1 MRLLRVGRVNLRSNM
16 NDSLTTKRLRRGLV
30 LLLLCLLVFAI
41 PVVDGFIGDDEAA
54 QNSEGRILPA
64 HDLDAGAGQA
74 SINTNKVVGAY
85 SYQGTPRS
93 SQQSEESFFLFDDEQ
108 STNDLSLNGQPV
120 GGFADDDSMGVD
132 DGFMLASLASGGA
145 GYDKGGVSTF
155 AEEVFADSVESITGG
170 EQCGGFYC
178 GTGNRPQ
185 RQMASVASSTSP
197 EDPIS
202 DGEGDPITDGPIII
216 LDDEIVVSVPEPSSV
231 LLVGFGLVMLLLTR
245 KNKLRIAQG

>member
-16 NDSLTTKRLRRGLV
+16 NDSLTTKRLRRGLA

-41 PVVDGFIGDDEAA
+41 PVVDGFIGDDEVA
-54 QNSEGRILPA
+54 QNSQGRIVPA
-64 HDLDAGAGQA
+64 HDVKPGVGQA
-74 SINTNKVVGAY
+74 SINTNTVVGAY
-85 SYQGTPRS
+85 SYQGTPES
-93 SQQSEESFFLFDDEQ
+93 TEQSEESFFLFDDEQ

-178 GTGNRPQ
+178 STGNRPQ
-185 RQMASVASSTSP
+185 RQVASVAFSTSP
-197 EDPIS
+197 EDPIN
-202 DGEGDPITDGPIII
+202 DGEGDPIIDGPIPI

-245 KNKLRIAQG
+245 KNKLRITQG